1 MYNSSR
7 KWQLTINN
15 PLEKG
20 FDHDKIKAALAEIKP
35 IVYYCLSDEV
45 GKEGTFHTHIYLC
58 ASSAIRFTTIKRR
71 FQEAHVELARGSS
84 QENRDYI
91 TKSGKWEKDE
101 KHETSIPDSFEEW
114 GEMPI
119 EQQGERTDLEALY
132 GMIKDGLSNFEILES
147 NPQFMLRISDIERC
161 RQTVR
166 MEQFRKQFRKLDVS
180 YLWGP
185 TGVGKTRTVMEKYHY
200 DGVFRITDYKHPF
213 DNYDSEEFI
222 VFDEYRGQLNISQL
236 LNFLDGYPLELPA
249 RYANKIACYTQVYII
264 SNIDL
269 LEQYREIQ
277 RTQPETWAALLR
289 RINHVIK
296 FLPDGQYREYTTD
309 EYVNG
314 YVEMSSQDLPFD
326 DISPEVQPVVDTGT
340 QMRLSEEPDWD
351 AIVSEEGTA
360 KADGRE

>member
-1 MYNSSR
+1 MNSSR

-15 PLEKG
+15 PVEKG
-20 FDHDKIKAALAEIKP
+20 FNHDKIKAVLAEIKP
-35 IVYYCLSDEV
+35 IVYYCLSDEI
-45 GKEGTFHTHIYLC
+45 GQEGTFHTHIYIC
-58 ASSAIRFTTIKRR
+58 GSSAIRFTTIKRR
-71 FQEAHVELARGSS
+71 FPEAHLELARGSS
-84 QENRDYI
+84 QENLNYI
-91 TKSGKWEKDE
+91 RKSGKWTDDA

-132 GMIKDGLSNFEILES
+132 GMIKDGQSNFEILES
-147 NPQFMLRISDIERC
+147 NPQFMLRINDINRA
-161 RQTVR
+161 RLTVR
-166 MEQFRKQFRKLDVS
+166 TEQFRKLFRKLDVS

-200 DGVFRITDYKHPF
+200 DDVFRVTDYKNPF
-213 DNYDSEEFI
+213 DNYEGQSTL
-222 VFDEYRGQLNISQL
+222 VLDEYRGQFNISQF
-236 LNFLDGYPLELPA
+236 LNLLDGYPLELPA
-249 RYANKIACYTQVYII
+249 RYANKVACYTQVYII

-296 FLPDGQYREYTTD
+296 FLPDGRYRECATD
-309 EYVNG
+309 EYLSG
-314 YVEMSSQDLPFD
+314 FVEMSSQDLPFD
-326 DISPEVQPVVDTGT
+326 DVQPDTQPVVDTGT
-340 QMRLSEEPDWD
+340 QMRLNEEPNWN
-351 AIVSEEGTA
+351 AIVNEEGTA